1 MSKGPVAE
9 PDGAAWCGS
18 ALDFVAGPACG
29 GAALLRDALATTPG
43 AQDWAVLLNYR
54 LLRLGRRVDAIL
66 VTPGAVLVFRI
77 ATEASRFRP
86 ADRVAVEDAALD
98 LADFHGGCR
107 RMPVIPVLVVPN
119 GDHSRGGRPLPLLGA
134 APVVETT
141 RLLLP
146 GLLRDIAGGF
156 PAVPDA
162 PPPRSWATAPYRPVP
177 ALVEAACLLYARHDV
192 TALTLA
198 QAGRGGL
205 ARTAAAVAEAVG
217 CAEADGQNCVVF
229 VTGQPGAGKTLCGL
243 DLAFARP
250 GTSFLTGNPTL
261 VHVLREALV
270 RDAAGRGMARR
281 AAQQRM
287 EGVIQALPRFRDHH
301 VREPGPPPERVLV
314 IDEAQRCWTAAHTVG
329 KTRNRPVPL
338 ATSEAGHLLDI
349 MARRRGGSVI
359 VCLLGGGQ
367 EIHDGEGGIAEWG
380 RALAER
386 PAWRA
391 VAPSDAMRA
400 EDPRQ
405 RLLPGP
411 ALTIDDRLHLSQPVR
426 SVHAPSAAAWVAAVL
441 SNQPLQAQE
450 IARAMS
456 GAMGGLPFRL
466 TRSLD
471 AMRRALH
478 GRGTRQSGLLASSHA
493 RRLRAEGLGSVLPH
507 QDEDAVARWFLDRW
521 PDIRSADAL
530 EIVATEFCVQGL
542 ELDHTGVCWD
552 ADLVRTVDRAAW
564 QARRLRGAAWTTLG
578 RAEAVSNRLN
588 AYRVLLTR
596 ARFSTVIWVPQGAA
610 RDATRDPARY
620 DAVADYLEECGVIP
634 LDERSALAE
643 DAGMAE
649 PMLL

>member
-1 MSKGPVAE
+1 MSERPGVE
-9 PDGAAWCGS
+9 PDEVAWCGS
-18 ALDFVAGPACG
+18 ASDFVARPAYG
-29 GAALLRDALATTPG
+29 GAAVLRSALAMIPG
-43 AQDWAVLLNYR
+43 VQDWAVLLNYR
-54 LLRLGRRVDAIL
+54 LLRLGRRVDAVL
-66 VTPGAVLVFRI
+66 VTPGAVLAFRI
-77 ATEASRFRP
+77 VMDASRFRP
-86 ADRVAVEDAALD
+86 ADRAAVEDAALD

-119 GDHSRGGRPLPLLGA
+119 GDRPRGSRPLPLLGA
-134 APVVETT
+134 APVVEAT

-146 GLLRDIAGGF
+146 GLLRDIAQGF
-156 PAVPDA
+156 PAVPGA
-162 PPPRSWATAPYRPVP
+162 PPPSSWAAAPYRPVP
-177 ALVEAACLLYARHDV
+177 GLMEAACLLYARHDV
-192 TALTLA
+192 TALLLA

-217 CAEADGQNCVVF
+217 RAQANGRNCVVF

-243 DLAFARP
+243 DLAFAHP
-250 GTSFLTGNPTL
+250 GTVFLTGNPTL

-287 EGVIQALPRFRDHH
+287 EGAIQALPRFRDHH
-301 VREPGPPPERVLV
+301 VREPAAPPERVLV
-314 IDEAQRCWTAAHTVG
+314 IDEAQRCWTAAHAVS

-349 MARRRGGSVI
+349 MARRRDGAVI

-380 RALAER
+380 RALAAR
-386 PAWRA
+386 PAWHV

-405 RLLPGP
+405 RLPPGP
-411 ALTIDDRLHLSQPVR
+411 AVAVDDRLHLGQPVR
-426 SVHAPSAAAWVAAVL
+426 SVHAPAAAAWVGAVL
-441 SNQPLQAQE
+441 SNQPLQANG
-450 IARAMS
+450 IAQ
-456 GAMGGLPFRL
+456 AMGNLPFRL
-466 TRSLD
+466 TRSLG

-478 GRGTRQSGLLASSHA
+478 GRGTRQAGLLASSHA

-530 EIVATEFCVQGL
+530 ETVATEFCVQGL
-542 ELDHTGVCWD
+542 ELDHAGVCWD
-552 ADLVRTVDRAAW
+552 ADLVRTVDRAGW
-564 QARRLRGAAWTTLG
+564 QARNLRGAAWTLLSRTEG
-578 RAEAVSNRLN
+578 VSNRLN

-596 ARFSTVIWVPQGAA
+596 ARFSTVVWVPEGAA
-610 RDATRDPARY
+610 RDTTRDPARY
-620 DAVADYLEECGVIP
+620 DAVAGYLLECGIIP
-634 LDERSALAE
+634 LDDASATAE
-643 DAGMAE
+643 DAAMPE